1 MVPIEV
7 IRQYKNNSIIVQS
20 DKTPKENGRAFVD
33 KKEVIGRIK
42 EIFGPKDNPYI
53 LIELENNISSIEELT
68 SKGRIYL
75 ED

>member
-1 MVPIEV
+1 MVPVEV
-7 IRQYKNNSIIVQS
+7 VRQYKNNSIIVQS
-20 DKTPKENGRAFVD
+20 DKTPKEHGKAFID
-33 KKEVIGRIK
+33 QKEVIGRIK

-53 LIELENNISSIEELT
+53 LIELEDKISSIEELT